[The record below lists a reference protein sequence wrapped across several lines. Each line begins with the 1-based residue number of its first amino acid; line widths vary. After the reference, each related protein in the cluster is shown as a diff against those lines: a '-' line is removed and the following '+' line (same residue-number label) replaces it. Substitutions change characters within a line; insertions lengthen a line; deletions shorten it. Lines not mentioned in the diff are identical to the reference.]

1 MQTFACWKEHMT
13 VHYVFRALCIVYP
26 GSAVSWSRQVCN
38 RQSMQR
44 VQMLGHKCSFQ
55 SAIVLILVVRND
67 KRSSGI
73 DGKTSDCP
81 SRNCL
86 YYRYVQI
93 PFCQ

>member
-44 VQMLGHKCSFQ
+44 VQMLGHKCSFPKCHCLDSGRKKWQ
-55 SAIVLILVVRND
+55 KVLRHW
-67 KRSSGI
+67 R
-73 DGKTSDCP
+73 
-81 SRNCL
+81 
-86 YYRYVQI
+86 
-93 PFCQ
+93 